1 MKRPTRNAP
10 SPNAP
15 KRNAADRSAPSRPR
29 GRLSEEDLRLWA
41 EVVRSIKPL
50 RGKAAPETLA
60 EAQPAPPDAAAS
72 SAPEREAISRPRSQE
87 RRSNAGPL
95 QPPLATLER
104 RLLQR
109 LRRGRTA
116 PGAVIDLHGLRQEE
130 ARRRLLAFL
139 YDCQASGKKTAI
151 VITGKGGPNPVL
163 AGERGVLRR
172 AVPLWLAM
180 PDLRALVI
188 GFEEAGAGLG
198 GTGALILRIRAAR
211 PG

>member
-1 MKRPTRNAP
+1 MKRPSGNAP
-10 SPNAP
+10 ERHPSDRKAP
-15 KRNAADRSAPSRPR
+15 RRPR
-29 GRLSEEDLRLWA
+29 GLLSEEDLRVWT
-41 EVVRSIKPL
+41 EVARSIKPL
-50 RGKAAPETLA
+50 RGKAVPQGFPE
-60 EAQPAPPDAAAS
+60 AS
-72 SAPEREAISRPRSQE
+72 LDNVTATSPVTRREAPSRPRNRE
-87 RRSNAGPL
+87 RVSDAAPP

-130 ARRRLLAFL
+130 ARRQLLAFL
-139 YDCQASGKKTAI
+139 HDCQARGKKTAI
-151 VITGKGGPNPVL
+151 VITGKGGPIPAL

-198 GTGALILRIRAAR
+198 GAGALILRIRAAR
-211 PG
+211 SS